1 MPGGA
6 GLVAFSA
13 TKEPEAVAKFIDWM
27 AQKEQ
32 AKEWYTRTYAIP
44 AHAELQKEG
53 LAYESAGAA
62 KAVSDGLNAFG
73 AMVSAAAA
81 QTPQAFRLQGS
92 PVNTIIFNAT
102 VQYVSAVMNDE
113 LTMDEAI
120 AKIEEEVAKNAN

>member
-1 MPGGA
+1 
-6 GLVAFSA
+6 
-13 TKEPEAVAKFIDWM
+13 VAKFIDWM

-44 AHAELQKEG
+44 AHVELQKEG

-73 AMVSAAAA
+73 AMVSVAAE